1 MSLPTT
7 AHLSLLQVIQSV
19 EPTLEPGD
27 ISPLDGG
34 GLVQGLLQTCR
45 DQGITAQ
52 VWCKLPDAW
61 DWWNAI
67 ADYSQSGLATQIY
80 LCQTEKKSL
89 KREIVGGITL
99 GLETSQN
106 LQQEYWLIVLSSQ
119 LSAVLVTQGTQKSDI
134 PQHFTRETLRFR
146 LSFSPHTIATVLT
159 SLKQHLTVTD
169 QTPVTLMLEEQSAIA
184 VGHSWGT
191 LLEDS
196 SHLSA
201 ELLTQLWQQQ
211 WQHLSVAS
219 LPQILVPVPL
229 REGEIA
235 PDNARFLNQVTQELS
250 LPLTNMKTALR
261 LLESLQHKREQRQ
274 RYLEL
279 LRRECDRQTSI
290 IAGVQEILQ
299 LNQPLD
305 PQDQTVQL
313 EECVPGVVSIYQPL
327 ATEKGISLG
336 YTIPAGLPLVHCPT
350 TWLKQILQHL
360 LHNSLK
366 FTPAQGKV
374 TVRATL
380 QGEKIELTVTDTG
393 IGIEASE
400 LPLLF
405 DYFYRGRQQLSQ
417 ETGAGLGLAIVQQ
430 LVQRCGGSV
439 TVQSQVGRG
448 STFRLLLPL
457 N

>member
-7 AHLSLLQVIQSV
+7 AHLSLLKGIQSI
-19 EPTLEPGD
+19 EPTLEPGE
-27 ISPLDGG
+27 ISSLDGG
-34 GLVQGLLQTCR
+34 GLVQSLLQTCR
-45 DQGITAQ
+45 EQGIRAQ

-80 LCQTEKKSL
+80 LCQTEKKPP
-89 KREIVGGITL
+89 KRDIVGGITL
-99 GLETSQN
+99 GLEASQN
-106 LQQEYWLIVLSSQ
+106 LQQEYWLIVLSPQ
-119 LSAVLVTQGTQKSDI
+119 LSAVLVIQETKKSDI
-134 PQHFTRETLRFR
+134 PQHFTGASLRFR
-146 LSFSPHTIATVLT
+146 LSFSPNTITAVLT
-159 SLKQHLTVTD
+159 TLRQHLTVTD
-169 QTPVTLMLEEQSAIA
+169 QTPVALMLEDEGAITL
-184 VGHSWGT
+184 GTSW
-191 LLEDS
+191 DS
-196 SHLSA
+196 SLDLSSQISA
-201 ELLTQLWQQQ
+201 ELFTQLWQQQ
-211 WQHLSVAS
+211 WHHLSVAS
-219 LPQILVPVPL
+219 LPQMLSPVPL
-229 REGEIA
+229 REGEID
-235 PDNARFLNQVTQELS
+235 PNNARFLNQVAQELS

-279 LRRECDRQTSI
+279 LRRECDRQTAI
-290 IAGVQEILQ
+290 IAGLQEILQ

-336 YTIPAGLPLVHCPT
+336 YTVPAGLPLVHCPT
-350 TWLKQILQHL
+350 PWLKQILQHL

-366 FTPAQGKV
+366 FTPPQGKV
-374 TVRATL
+374 TVRAIL
-380 QGEKIELTVTDTG
+380 QSDNIELTVTDTG

-400 LPLLF
+400 LLHLF
-405 DYFYRGRQQLSQ
+405 DYFFRGRQQLSQ